1 MNDVIT
7 KKFNDNRKC
16 ITYLDEVVYKKK
28 ERAIRKYFWKTYDY
42 LMEEVIPI
50 LQKENKK
57 DGQYKLELPVP
68 NLFKKVY
75 GEVDLLFSVKN
86 DMVILEDIT
95 PNEILLDMYIRFLPV
110 HKGIPYRNERDK
122 FKIELLKESEKND

>member
-16 ITYLDEVVYKKK
+16 ITYLDEVDYKKK

-57 DGQYKLELPVP
+57 DGKYKLELPVP

-95 PNEILLDMYIRFLPV
+95 PNELLLEMYNRFLPV